1 MSNVLN
7 ELERENLG
15 FIVIE
20 QKSKAAVADIQR
32 QLDELRRTLEDHK
45 REIPQ
50 LEQCVVEAKSKRKEI
65 EHAVEIELEK
75 LFPKQC
81 VFVAS
86 SVLEPITPRFSF
98 TFLRSYKLSDK
109 SFATLD
115 YPNLAN
121 SVELNQDEDKKQI
134 TRNKAMAAIRRIF
147 NDAIHSQTSLSGT
160 NMIRLQAPF
169 SQSEISI
176 YHHRSILQSV

>member
-1 MSNVLN
+1 MN

-50 LEQCVVEAKSKRKEI
+50 LEKCVVEAKSKRKEI

-86 SVLEPITPRFSF
+86 SALEPITPRFSF

-121 SVELNQDEDKKQI
+121 SSELNQDEDKKQI